1 MKRNHPIRSARAV
14 RPVRPRRVEPEP
26 PGYPS
31 VIQQRLGETDGHRAS
46 TRAPDRA
53 PTRRGFLRGAAAAA
67 GAALVGGMVSGQR
80 GEAKSRSPRRGKP
93 HRVDLPLSK
102 KYTFRYGNYQLLRAA
117 AQTHDANLARF
128 LLDSKER
135 KGIEQTLRHVL
146 DRHTCADVTDAKRL
160 ARLRR
165 AVAKALAARYR
176 ARTRRRARLP
186 TVVLFVGVPPTR
198 CLGDCPA
205 AVPICKAP

>member
-1 MKRNHPIRSARAV
+1 
-14 RPVRPRRVEPEP
+14 
-26 PGYPS
+26 
-31 VIQQRLGETDGHRAS
+31 LGETDS
-46 TRAPDRA
+46 PSP

-67 GAALVGGMVSGQR
+67 GAALVGGLQPAER

-93 HRVDLPLSK
+93 HRVNLPLSK
-102 KYTFRYGNYQLLRAA
+102 RYTFRYGNYQLQRAT
-117 AQTHDANLARF
+117 AQTHDAQLARF

-135 KGIEQTLRHVL
+135 TGIEQTLRSVL

-165 AVAKALAARYR
+165 AVAKALVARYR